1 MPAPIVAPRRIVPPA
16 VHSATLPGATT
27 VPLGQPA
34 APHDATTPVG
44 RYRCDRRGEN
54 WWWSP
59 EMFRLYGLA
68 PDAALPCCQLLLDH
82 VEPTDRPRLAE
93 ALAGACSGRAFALE
107 LHAVGAGAR
116 PASLVLIGEPTH
128 DGDGAVLGVEGV
140 CVEVTEGRR
149 GEEGRTRELET
160 EVAQLRAAMASR
172 AAIEQAKGILMLL
185 TTCGDQV
192 AFGLLAHI
200 SSHTHRKVR
209 EVAQAITESASGHGR
224 LPDDIRA
231 ILHDACPP
239 SSG

>member
-16 VHSATLPGATT
+16 VHSATLSAAPT

-34 APHDATTPVG
+34 APHDAATPVG

-68 PDAALPCCQLLLDH
+68 PDPALPCLQLLLDH
-82 VEPTDRPRLAE
+82 VDPGDRPPLAE
-93 ALAGACSGRAFALE
+93 AVAGACSGRAFALE
-107 LHAVGAGAR
+107 LHTVSPGTH
-116 PASLVLIGEPTH
+116 PPSLVLIGEPAH
-128 DGDGAVLGVEGV
+128 DGDGAVLGVEGL
-140 CVEVTEGRR
+140 CVEVTGGRR
-149 GEEGRTRELET
+149 GEEDCVGELET

-185 TTCGDQV
+185 TTCGDRV
-192 AFGLLAHI
+192 AFELLAHI

-239 SSG
+239 SS